1 MDVKLKKYFRKGIKI
16 ILWIV
21 GSVIGLFLLIVLLL
35 QIPYFQNIVK
45 DKAVTY
51 LEGKIKTD
59 VNIDRIEI
67 GLPKKVILEGVYFES
82 REGDTLLAGDKLAID
97 IRLFKLL
104 SNEIEINSINLEGI
118 TANVKRNKDSVFN
131 FDYIIDAFASDTPKD
146 TTSAPMA
153 FSINRVNLDRIKVTY
168 SDATTKNDIKAN
180 LNHFDTRFRK
190 FDLDNLE
197 FDIPTINLDGLKLR
211 LEQGMV
217 DEIANTTQKAAEEAS
232 KQPNLKLSLKNIDIA
247 NLDIGYD
254 NKESRLDTKLLLE
267 KMKIEVNE
275 VNLKTQ
281 LIDLDNFELNGV
293 KGQLALGKF
302 EKQAKE
308 TLPEETAAVQSSQ
321 WKFRLNNTDIKNVA
335 FKFDD
340 ENYARV
346 TEGIDYKHLD
356 IKGLNLEAKDLA
368 YAPDDMSG
376 NINTFSVQDKNS
388 GLDIQELNTEF
399 KYGTKGAELKDLYI
413 QTPQTLLKDEIV
425 VSYPSIE
432 SLNEDIGELYVDANI
447 NGSRVGFKD
456 VLLFVPSLADTNP
469 FKSDP
474 NGIMFINSRVKGK
487 VNNLSIPNLEIRG
500 VGRTVIAAIG
510 RITGLPD
517 VETAYFDMKIRE
529 FSSTAKDI
537 NMFVPT
543 GTIPDNIKLP
553 EKLALKADFKG
564 TLQNF
569 NTNLNLNSSY
579 GKAKI
584 KAIFDRRK
592 KNAERYDADAEITDF
607 DLGRLITNDSIG
619 KVSLKAKVKG
629 TGLNPETANA
639 AIQANLI
646 SAEYNSYVYKD
657 FTIDGKVNNGQFE
670 ANANMEDPNI
680 DFELVANGGF
690 KGKYPNGKIKI
701 NADLIDL
708 NKLNL
713 HAGPFKMRG
722 NVDADITDS
731 NPSNLNG
738 KINLHH
744 FMFVNAKEEI
754 VLDSVNIVAVSTAE
768 RDSITLRS
776 QFVDASLVGKYDLT
790 ELGPALTKTLSKY
803 YDLNPAKPDTIVPEQ
818 QFDFELRV
826 DNDPVISK
834 LVPQITR
841 LEPIQ
846 INAGYNSTTD
856 SLSVKGN
863 IPRIVYGANTISGG
877 VININT
883 AKDSLNYSIVIDEVQ
898 NDQFILPHTSLTG
911 NIKDNVLNYRL
922 QILDRKEEEHYLL
935 AGELRPKENNTELSL
950 DPEGLK
956 LNYEPWDVAVDN
968 LIRFGKDGIYADNFE
983 LSHEGSTIKLQS
995 QSDTPNA
1002 PLNVE
1007 LRDFK
1012 IETLTNMIQKEELKM
1027 SGTINGEAELRDI
1040 STNLVLTSNLDISN
1054 FAISKD
1060 TVGNIAI
1067 KVDNELSN
1075 TYRAD
1080 VEITGN
1086 DNQVNLDGTY
1096 TSTSKSFDLNL
1107 NIAKLNM
1114 SSVQAFTFGALKDG
1128 DGYFSGDFDITGTTD
1143 DPNVTGTMQFND
1155 IAFRVTQLNSYFRNM
1170 NDDIRF
1176 TERGITFNNFG
1187 VEDEENN
1194 ILQINGDINTTN
1206 YREFAFD
1213 MDIDAE
1219 NFRAVNSTAKDN
1231 DFYYGT
1237 LYFDTSLNVNGT
1249 LESPAIDGSLK
1260 IDEDTDFTIVLPQ
1273 SDPGIADR
1281 EGVVEFVDEDNVALQ
1296 ERLKIE
1302 ETVNQSDVKGID
1314 VSVAIEIVKEA
1325 ALNLIIDK
1333 GNGDYLELQ
1342 GDAQLTGGIDPSG
1355 KTTLVGRY
1363 EFDDG
1368 AYRMSFNFL
1377 KRKFDIQKGSYI
1389 LWTGEP
1395 TEATIDITAV
1405 YEVEAAPIDL
1415 LGNELSTASA
1425 SIRNTYKQKLPFH
1438 TILKMKGE
1446 LLEPELSFDIEL
1458 PEGNYGV
1465 SSSILTNTR
1474 SKLAQLR
1481 EQPSDLNKQV
1491 FALLLLNHF
1500 IDENPFSSEAG
1511 TSTEALARQS
1521 VSKILSQQLNN
1532 LAGDLISGVE
1542 LNFDLESTEDYTT
1555 GQRENRTDLNV
1566 GVSKQ
1571 LLNDR
1576 LKVTVGS
1583 SFGLEGPQQV
1593 NEETTN
1599 IAGDVSLDYQLTKD
1613 GRYMV
1618 RAYRKDEYQVALQG
1632 QVIETGVAF
1641 IITMDYNK
1649 FRELF
1654 HTTEEE
1660 KEMKR
1665 REKELRENQKRKE
1678 KEEEEREARE
1688 EREKEAQKKDKNEN

>member
-1 MDVKLKKYFRKGIKI
+1 MNVKLKKYLRKSIKV
-16 ILWIV
+16 ILWII
-21 GSVIGLFLLIVLLL
+21 GSIIGLFLLIVLLL
-35 QIPYFQNIVK
+35 QIPAVQNFIK

-51 LEGKIKTD
+51 LEEKIKTD
-59 VNIDRIEI
+59 VNIGRIEI

-82 REGDTLLAGDKLAID
+82 REGDTLLAGDKLAVD
-97 IRLFKLL
+97 ISLFKLL
-104 SNEIEINSINLEGI
+104 SNEVEINSINLEGI

-131 FDYIIDAFASDTPKD
+131 FDYIIDAFATDEPKD

-153 FSINRVNLDRIKVTY
+153 FSIRKVNLDRINISY
-168 SDATTKNDIKAN
+168 SDVTTKNDIKAK
-180 LNHFDTRFRK
+180 LNHFDTRFRE
-190 FDLDNLE
+190 FDLDKME
-197 FDIPTINLDGLKLR
+197 FDIPDINLDGLKLR

-217 DEIANTTQKAAEEAS
+217 DEIAQSTQKVAEEAS
-232 KQPNLKLSLKNIDIA
+232 KQPDLKLNLKDIYIA

-267 KMKIEVNE
+267 KLEIEVNE

-281 LIDLDNFELNGV
+281 LIDLENFELNGV

-302 EKQAKE
+302 EQQVKE
-308 TLPEETAAVQSSQ
+308 KLPEETAAVESSQ
-321 WKFRLNNTDIKNVA
+321 WKFKLNNADIKNVA

-340 ENYARV
+340 ENTTPVAK
-346 TEGIDYKHLD
+346 GIDYKHLD
-356 IKGLNLEAKDLA
+356 ISNFNIEAKNIS
-368 YAPDDMSG
+368 YAPDAISG
-376 NINTFSVQDKNS
+376 DINTFSVKDKS
-388 GLDIQELNTEF
+388 GLDLQELHTEF
-399 KYGTKGAELKDLYI
+399 KYGPKGAELKDLYV
-413 QTPQTLLKDEIV
+413 QTPQTLIKDEII
-425 VSYPSIE
+425 VSYFSVE
-432 SLNEDIGELYVDANI
+432 SLNENIGDLYVDADI

-456 VLLFVPSLADTNP
+456 VLLFVPALADTNP
-469 FKSDP
+469 FKSNP

-487 VNNLSIPNLEIRG
+487 VNNLNIPNLEIRG
-500 VGRTVIAAIG
+500 VGRTVIAASGSIK
-510 RITGLPD
+510 GLPD
-517 VETAYFDMKIRE
+517 VETAYFNMHIKE
-529 FSSTAKDI
+529 FLSTAKDI
-537 NMFVPT
+537 NMFVPE
-543 GTIPDNIKLP
+543 GTIPQNIQLP
-553 EKLALKADFKG
+553 EQLAAKGAFKG

-584 KAIFDRRK
+584 KALFDRRNK
-592 KNAERYDADAEITDF
+592 DAERYDADVEITDF
-607 DLGRLITNDSIG
+607 DLGKLITNDSLG
-619 KVSLKAKVKG
+619 KITLKAKVKG
-629 TGLNPETANA
+629 TGLNPQTANA
-639 AIQANLI
+639 SVQAHLI

-670 ANANMEDPNI
+670 AVANMDDPNI
-680 DFELVANGGF
+680 DFDLVANGGF
-690 KGKYPNGKIKI
+690 NGKFPNGKIKI

-722 NVDADITDS
+722 TVEADITDS

-744 FMFVNAKEEI
+744 FMFVNPKDEI
-754 VLDSVNIVAVSTAE
+754 ILDSINIIAVSTPE
-768 RDSITLRS
+768 RDSIVLRS

-790 ELGPALTKTLSKY
+790 ELGPAITKTISKY
-803 YDLNPAKPDTIVPEQ
+803 YDLNSPKADTITGEQ
-818 QFDFELRV
+818 NFVFKLRV
-826 DNDPVISK
+826 DNDPIITK
-834 LVPQITR
+834 LVPEITR
-841 LEPIQ
+841 LEPIE
-846 INAGYNSTTD
+846 INAGYNSTID

-863 IPRIVYGANTISGG
+863 VPRLVYGPNTISGG

-883 AKDSLNYSIVIDEVQ
+883 AKDSLNYSIVIDEIQ
-898 NDQFILPHTSLTG
+898 NEQFILPHTSITG
-911 NIKDNVLNYRL
+911 NLKDNVLKYRL
-922 QILDRKEEEHYLL
+922 QILDRKEEEHYML
-935 AGELRPKENNTELSL
+935 AGELRAGENSTEISL

-956 LNYEPWDVAVDN
+956 LNYEPWDVAVN
-968 LIRFGKDGIYADNFE
+968 NIIRLGKDGIFADNFE
-983 LSHEGSTIKLQS
+983 LSHEGSSIKLQS
-995 QSDTPNA
+995 QSDAPNA

-1007 LRDFK
+1007 LNDFK
-1012 IETLTNMIQKEELKM
+1012 IETITNMVQKEELKM

-1040 STNLVLTSNLDISN
+1040 NTNLVFTSNIDISN
-1054 FAISKD
+1054 FAVSKD
-1060 TVGNIAI
+1060 TVGDIKI
-1067 KVDNELSN
+1067 KVDNEVAN

-1080 VEITGN
+1080 VEITGR

-1096 TSTSKSFDLNL
+1096 TSTSQSFDLNL
-1107 NIAKLNM
+1107 DLQKLNM
-1114 SSVQAFTFGALKDG
+1114 ASVQAFTFGALKDG
-1128 DGYFSGDFDITGTTD
+1128 DGYFSGDFKITGTVD
-1143 DPNVTGTMQFND
+1143 DPNINGTMQFNNV
-1155 IAFRVTQLNSYFRNM
+1155 AFRVTQLNSYFKSM

-1176 TERGITFNNFG
+1176 TDSGISFNNFG
-1187 VEDEENN
+1187 IEDEENN
-1194 ILQINGDINTTN
+1194 ILQINGNINTTD
-1206 YREFAFD
+1206 YRKFGFD
-1213 MDIDAE
+1213 MTVDAE
-1219 NFRAVNSTAKDN
+1219 NFRAVNSTEKDN

-1237 LYFDTSLNVNGT
+1237 LYFDTHLNINGT
-1249 LESPAIDGSLK
+1249 LESPVVDGNLK
-1260 IDEDTDFTIVLPQ
+1260 IDEDTDFTVVLPQ
-1273 SDPGIADR
+1273 PDPGIADR
-1281 EGVVEFVDEDNVALQ
+1281 EGVVEFVDEDNVELQ
-1296 ERLKIE
+1296 QRLKIE
-1302 ETVNQSDVKGID
+1302 ETVNQSDVTGID
-1314 VSVAIEIVKEA
+1314 VSVAIELVKEA
-1325 ALNLIIDK
+1325 ELNLVIDK
-1333 GNGDYLELQ
+1333 GNGDYLELK
-1342 GDAQLTGGIDPSG
+1342 GEAHLTGGIDPSG

-1363 EFDDG
+1363 EFDEG

-1395 TEATIDITAV
+1395 TEATINITAV
-1405 YEVEAAPIDL
+1405 YEVYAAPIDL
-1415 LGNELSTASA
+1415 LGNELNTESQSV
-1425 SIRNTYKQKLPFH
+1425 RNTYKQKIPFN
-1438 TILKMKGE
+1438 TILKMEGD

-1465 SSSILTNTR
+1465 STNILNNTR
-1474 SKLAQLR
+1474 SKLEQLR
-1481 EQPSDLNKQV
+1481 QQPSDLNKQV

-1532 LAGDLISGVE
+1532 LASDLVAGIE

-1660 KEMKR
+1660 KEIKR
-1665 REKELRENQKRKE
+1665 REKELRENQKK
-1678 KEEEEREARE
+1678 KEEEKEAREARE
-1688 EREKEAQKKDKNEN
+1688 EKEREAEKKEKNEN